1 MRLVVIGAGGFGR
14 EVVDLLHTVVS
25 STGSPAGE
33 LLGVAD
39 DMPSELNLGRL
50 DAQSARY
57 LGTVDDVLNDC
68 EPAGYVVGI
77 GSPKVRRRIAEKFDA
92 SGWRAVP
99 LVHPDATIGSL
110 VTLGQGSVVCAGA
123 RMTVNISIGQHV
135 HLNPNVTIGHDSK
148 IEDYVSLNPG
158 SAISGECTIASGSLV
173 GVAATVLQGLRVG
186 EGAVVGA
193 SACVTR
199 DVAPGVTVKGV
210 PAA

>member
-1 MRLVVIGAGGFGR
+1 MVIGAGGFGR
-14 EVVDLLHTVVS
+14 EVVDLLQAIGS
-25 STGSPAGE
+25 STGSPARF
-33 LLGVAD
+33 LGVAD
-39 DMPSELNLGRL
+39 DLPTELNLNRL

-57 LGTVDDVLNDC
+57 LGTVNDVLNGC

-77 GSPKVRRRIAEKFDA
+77 GNPQIRRRIAEQFDT
-92 SGWRAVP
+92 SGWRAVR
-99 LVHPDATIGSL
+99 LVHPDATIGPL
-110 VTLGQGSVVCAGA
+110 VTLGEGSVVCAGA
-123 RMTVNISIGQHV
+123 RTTVNISIGRHV
-135 HLNPNVTIGHDSK
+135 HLNPNVTIGHDSN

-158 SAISGECTIASGSLV
+158 SAISGECTISSGSLI
-173 GVAATVLQGLRVG
+173 GAAATVLQGLRVG